1 LNQNNSIEGVTWQ
14 RKNLPIVRLRSS
26 SLRLIL
32 FALLWW
38 ILTDGSI
45 DSWLVGVPVVL
56 LVTWVS
62 MQLLPALSLSLR
74 GLLQFIPF
82 FLWRSLVGGVDVASR
97 AFHPRLPIS
106 PDIIDYPWR
115 LPAGLPRVLM
125 ANTVS
130 LLPGTLSMELDER
143 RLCVHV
149 LDKSASFAAE
159 LTMIEQRVAKLFGL
173 YLMNDGSN
181 DRYETV

>member
-1 LNQNNSIEGVTWQ
+1 MSNKNNSIESMTWHPQ
-14 RKNLPIVRLRSS
+14 NLLIVRLRST

-45 DSWLVGVPVVL
+45 DSWMVGVPVVL

-82 FLWRSLVGGVDVASR
+82 FLWHSLVGGVDVASR

-106 PDIIDYPWR
+106 PGIIDYPWR

-130 LLPGTLSMELDER
+130 LLPGTLSMELDDH

-149 LDKSASFAAE
+149 LDNTASFTAE
-159 LTMIEQRVAKLFGL
+159 LAIIEQRVSKLFGL
-173 YLMNDGSN
+173 YLMI
-181 DRYETV
+181 DRSED